1 MKRLFLM
8 LLLIGAAYALS
19 ACNFFSQ
26 PGDLQTEN
34 LANDLANTEI
44 AAVRQ
49 TATVGADRLL
59 VTLQFVETSVGIM
72 QQQGTRIAATMVAAG
87 MPIIDT
93 SAITP
98 IATANDP
105 GATANPANNL
115 VTPVISGQGAA
126 SGNITIQNPPTPT
139 PLATSDPNVPR
150 LDNILLAEQVGP
162 DDCPLGASTTFSGA
176 TTDIYATAIAYN
188 LSSANTLSS
197 RWLRDGTE
205 IARYDWTPNFNITQA
220 CIWFHLPSAA
230 VEFVPGN
237 WSVEITLDGGLV
249 GSPINFTINADAT
262 GGADTSNSGG

>member
-1 MKRLFLM
+1 M

-98 IATANDP
+98 IAPANDP

-126 SGNITIQNPPTPT
+126 SGNITITTSNVTVSPDPPSN
-139 PLATSDPNVPR
+139 AEFGDPVTVTVTVPF
-150 LDNILLAEQVGP
+150 NQVSWLP
-162 DDCPLGASTTFSGA
+162 SPMYLGGKSMTAA
-176 TTDIYATAIAYN
+176 TTMRRETV
-188 LSSANTLSS
+188 
-197 RWLRDGTE
+197 
-205 IARYDWTPNFNITQA
+205 Q
-220 CIWFHLPSAA
+220 
-230 VEFVPGN
+230 
-237 WSVEITLDGGLV
+237 
-249 GSPINFTINADAT
+249 
-262 GGADTSNSGG
+262 